1 MNYIIDIN
9 DRPWQA
15 IKNKTKEIEVRT
27 NTPFE
32 KLDYNLLKE
41 DDTLTLVN
49 NDNLEQQNVK
59 VLRITHYKTVRE
71 LLEQE
76 GTTRTLSS
84 GKDLEGGIESIN
96 SLTGYKEG
104 IEKHGVWAIQIIPI
118 DNI

>member
-1 MNYIIDIN
+1 MIYTIDIN

-32 KLDYNLLKE
+32 KLDYNLLKK
-41 DDTLTLVN
+41 DDTLTLIN
-49 NDNLEQQNVK
+49 NESLEQQNIK
-59 VLRITHYKTVRE
+59 VLRVTHYKTVRE

-96 SLTGYKEG
+96 SLNGYKEG
-104 IEKHGVWAIQIIPI
+104 IEKHGVWAIQITPV
-118 DNI
+118 NV